1 METVITSV
9 ILVLMA
15 AVFFTMVSIVRDV
28 LPSLDEKEQMY
39 LRGWRWG
46 TLGLDRALR
55 SAWNEHSRLFPHS
68 RKRALLGFLFA
79 LALLVTVGYPLW
91 IALLSR

>member
-1 METVITSV
+1 MGKVITSL
-9 ILVLMA
+9 IFVLIA

-28 LPSLDEKEQMY
+28 LPGLDQKEQEY
-39 LRGWRWG
+39 LRNWRWG
-46 TLGLDRALR
+46 IGFDRALR

-79 LALLVTVGYPLW
+79 LAMLLTVGYPLW
-91 IALLSR
+91 STLLSR